1 MGAEAVFNLS
11 GPPPYLAFEDTN
23 RPADFDKWA
32 ECCAGFVA
40 LWRKFDPTLKH
51 VQIWNEPNAS
61 WFLDKRLSKDMSAAG
76 LHIEMA
82 NEVSRAIKARFPD
95 ILIGGPVLCW
105 PPAWPPGQQGM
116 APWYTWQQWTL
127 PWLEGTKDSVD
138 FYDFHVYGVS
148 PDDFAVQTEMLYNQ
162 ALITQDRKLPIWITE
177 SNYDLKPEEL
187 DDPQAQ
193 WTKRV
198 LPYERLLLRGML
210 PQADKVEANLVHD
223 LHARSFAV
231 IRDADKPEPLYWLLW
246 VLRDLR
252 GQRIVADSADPQ
264 VVTFATAE
272 EDRVTVVLFND
283 SAVGRQV
290 PLSVYLPG
298 GWWTGPEVRSIGQ
311 GPGGGVE
318 RLALQ
323 PEFARNGGI
332 ATATVSLPA
341 LATISIGFRMDH
353 FSRPPKA
360 RVRTEHFGDRTLQF
374 LKGTE
379 PARVTIGAPKTE
391 GKAWLR
397 LGLLGPEG
405 TEPVAARLNGEEITV
420 DATALQDVALD
431 AGLLQESNT
440 LEVWLETPV
449 DNPKLALGFASV
461 VQEGTRP

>member
-1 MGAEAVFNLS
+1 
-11 GPPPYLAFEDTN
+11 
-23 RPADFDKWA
+23 
-32 ECCAGFVA
+32 
-40 LWRKFDPTLKH
+40 
-51 VQIWNEPNAS
+51 
-61 WFLDKRLSKDMSAAG
+61 
-76 LHIEMA
+76 
-82 NEVSRAIKARFPD
+82 
-95 ILIGGPVLCW
+95 
-105 PPAWPPGQQGM
+105 
-116 APWYTWQQWTL
+116 
-127 PWLEGTKDSVD
+127 
-138 FYDFHVYGVS
+138 
-148 PDDFAVQTEMLYNQ
+148 
-162 ALITQDRKLPIWITE
+162 
-177 SNYDLKPEEL
+177 
-187 DDPQAQ
+187 
-193 WTKRV
+193 
-198 LPYERLLLRGML
+198 ML